1 MSLDTEISELHETVE
16 TINQKIDTE
25 LDIFRD
31 ETKTCLQRYNTDL
44 RIASDDDLNNACK
57 IIRRTRLEEALN
69 RLSEHLQHVDAILAT
84 LKEILA
90 IDTKKDSLTGPRDIM
105 KTRGIQTYN
114 QCLHSSLMSEY
125 QSLKKL
131 IHELDIDV
139 INVKPTDMF
148 IITNM
153 VVQSYKATGYEYVYP
168 HEMKRSFVET
178 QRKIQLKVGLT
189 LKKK

>member
-31 ETKTCLQRYNTDL
+31 ETRTCLQRYNTDL
-44 RIASDDDLNNACK
+44 RIATIDDLNNACK

-114 QCLHSSLMSEY
+114 QCLHSSLTNEH
-125 QSLKKL
+125 QDLRKL

-153 VVQSYKATGYEYVYP
+153 VVQSYKTTGYEYVYP

-189 LKKK
+189 LKKR